1 LVISYVS
8 GRSRVPSPAAKTIA
22 FISGRPLTGA
32 RRRPRSLAYGAR
44 HAPCVLASLGQ
55 AAPRQGFS
63 VFSSYISLN
72 HYFEEKGMEMDR
84 LSTGEKIA
92 GGSAVLLFI
101 FMFFDWFTV
110 SISGGEGFFTVS
122 AGGNAWEVF
131 SWIDLFMMLTI
142 IVALAVAVIR
152 LSDAIVEPPFSINAA
167 VAILGGLS
175 VLFILYRIIDP
186 PLDTGDFSGVDVS
199 RAIGVYLGLLAA
211 AGITYG
217 GYRAMQEEGTSF
229 GDLGDQLSAGRGPT
243 AGSPTQPPSS
253 TATPPPPPP
262 PPSSGQGGPRPQ

>member
-1 LVISYVS
+1 MD
-8 GRSRVPSPAAKTIA
+8 A
-22 FISGRPLTGA
+22 
-32 RRRPRSLAYGAR
+32 
-44 HAPCVLASLGQ
+44 
-55 AAPRQGFS
+55 
-63 VFSSYISLN
+63 
-72 HYFEEKGMEMDR
+72 DR

-92 GGSAVLLFI
+92 GVSAVLLFI

-110 SISGGEGFFTVS
+110 NFSSGDGLFSAS
-122 AGGNAWEVF
+122 AGGSAWDVF
-131 SWIDLFMMLTI
+131 SWIDLFLLLTV
-142 IVALAVAVIR
+142 IVAVAVAVIR

-175 VLFILYRIIDP
+175 VLLILFRIIDP
-186 PLDTGDFSGVDVS
+186 PIDTEGLPGVDVG

-229 GDLGDQLSAGRGPT
+229 GDLGDQLSSGRG
-243 AGSPTQPPSS
+243 AGTGGHTPPPSS

-262 PPSSGQGGPRPQ
+262 PPSSGQGGPPPQ